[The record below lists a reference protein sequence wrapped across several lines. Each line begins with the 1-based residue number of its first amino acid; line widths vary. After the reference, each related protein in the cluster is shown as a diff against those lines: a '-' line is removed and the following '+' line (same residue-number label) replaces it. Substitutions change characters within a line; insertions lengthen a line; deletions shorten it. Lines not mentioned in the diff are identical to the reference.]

1 MNRIVALLLGL
12 ALAAPGMTFAETD
25 TINPESGGDDLLEI
39 YRQAVSNDPQIRRA
53 RAERDAALET
63 RPQARSL
70 LLPSISIFGN
80 VDYSDQ
86 DFRSLT
92 QVGVP
97 QDPDERSGDFTTTAY
112 GIRLTQAL
120 FDATAIARL
129 RQAGAVVARAEA
141 EYGAAR
147 QDLIVRAAEAYL
159 EVLSAQDGLDFAQA
173 EKAAIERQMQQA
185 RQQFE
190 VGVIAITGVQ
200 EAQAA
205 RDLAVA
211 REIEARRELMSA
223 REQLRELTGMYAETL
238 RPLQDEIPLATPE
251 PLDVEAWVEGALRQN
266 LQLQAARQSRDAA
279 GSELSSARG
288 ERLPR
293 IELTAGWQRID
304 SEGVVTE
311 AEFDET
317 SVGVQL
323 TMPLFAGGAI
333 NSRVREATAEQEQ
346 ARQGAEQQQR
356 AVERLTRDAF
366 LGLESS
372 ASQVRALRQAV
383 RSNQTALES
392 VEAGLEAGTRTNVE
406 VLDARRELFRARR
419 DFANARYQYVLNT
432 LRLKQAAGTLGPDDL
447 EEVNSWLR

>member
-1 MNRIVALLLGL
+1 MNRIIALLLGL
-12 ALAAPGMTFAETD
+12 ALAAPAVAFAETD
-25 TINPESGGDDLLEI
+25 TVNPAPGGDDLLEV

-63 RPQARSL
+63 RPQARSQ
-70 LLPSISIFGN
+70 LLPSL
-80 VDYSDQ
+80 
-86 DFRSLT
+86 SLFAEY
-92 QVGVP
+92 QEFDREDRN
-97 QDPDERSGDFTTTAY
+97 DPMFDADGSTTSY
-112 GIRLTQAL
+112 GIRLNQPI
-120 FDATAIARL
+120 FDAPAIARL
-129 RQAGAVVARAEA
+129 RQAGAVVARAES
-141 EYGAAR
+141 EYAAAR

-159 EVLSAQDGLDFAQA
+159 DVLLTQDSLDFAQA

-205 RDLAVA
+205 HDLATA

-223 REQLRELTGMYAETL
+223 REQLRELTGMYAEAL

-266 LQLQAARQSRDAA
+266 LQLQAARLSRDAA
-279 GSELSSARG
+279 SSELSSARG

-293 IELTAGWQRID
+293 VDLTARMQRVDTDSPQPGLPD
-304 SEGVVTE
+304 SEY
-311 AEFDET
+311 DET
-317 SVGVQL
+317 AFGVQM
-323 TMPLFAGGAI
+323 TVPLFAGGAI
-333 NSRVREATAEQEQ
+333 NSRIREATAEQEQ